1 MQAGCSR
8 NQLRHH
14 VAEVVCK
21 GRLRPTV
28 EPEFLAES
36 HAGTQAYFSHMAEQ
50 PLHGDFGSLL
60 ITL

>member
-14 VAEVVCK
+14 VAEGVCK
-21 GRLRPTV
+21 GRLHPTV
-28 EPEFLAES
+28 EPEFLAET
-36 HAGTQAYFSHMAEQ
+36 HAGTRAYFSHMAEQ
-50 PLHGDFGSLL
+50 PLNGGLASLL